1 MNPKQSSR
9 RKFITKSAL
18 AAFAATIGTKIV
30 YGEQMPAGLE
40 PLGLEAESGGSNVPG
55 KSKLLT
61 VLNSQPWNAET
72 PAHLL
77 DPDQTPNE
85 LFFVRNNGI
94 PPLDFDLS
102 KWTLTID
109 GESVAASKTYT
120 LQELYKRF
128 EHVSKHLVMECGG
141 NGRAEFNP
149 PASGNQ
155 WGVGAVGCAKWT
167 GIRLK
172 DVLEDV
178 GIKDDAVY
186 IGYYGADTH
195 INKNPDDIPISRGVP
210 MKKALE
216 EESLIAWA
224 MNDKQLPEM
233 NGYPLRLVF
242 GGWPASTS
250 GKWLTRIS
258 VRNKVHDGA
267 KMDGQSYRMPKY
279 PIQPGTEIPDDDF
292 EIIEAMPVKSLITY
306 PKSGAVVPAGKIFE
320 VRGHA
325 WSGDK
330 VVTAVQVSL
339 DFGMHW
345 RKCVL
350 SPPINRL
357 AWQRWT
363 SQVKLPGKG
372 YYEIWARATDES
384 GNVQPMIVPGWNP
397 HGYLNNA
404 CHRIAVKQV

>member
-1 MNPKQSSR
+1 
-9 RKFITKSAL
+9 
-18 AAFAATIGTKIV
+18 
-30 YGEQMPAGLE
+30 MPQGLE
-40 PLGLEAESGGSNVPG
+40 PLGLMPDAGGSFVPG
-55 KSKLLT
+55 KSKLLS

-72 PAHLL
+72 PPHLL

-94 PPLDFDLS
+94 PPTEFDLD

-109 GESVAASKTYT
+109 GESVEKTKVIA
-120 LQELYKRF
+120 LNELYNRF
-128 EHVSKHLVMECGG
+128 EHVSKTLVIECGG

-155 WGVGAVGCAKWT
+155 WTTGAVGCCKWT
-167 GIRLK
+167 GVRLK
-172 DVLEDV
+172 DVLEYV

-210 MKKALE
+210 ISKALE

-224 MNDKQLPEM
+224 MNDKPLPVM

-258 VRNKVHDGA
+258 VRNKIHDGA
-267 KMDGQSYRMPKY
+267 KMEGQSYRMPKY
-279 PIQPGTEIPDDDF
+279 LIQPGTEIPDEDF
-292 EIIEAMPVKSLITY
+292 DIIETMPVKSLITY
-306 PKSGAVVPAGKIFE
+306 PKSGAVVPAGKTFE

-325 WSGDK
+325 WVGEGSL
-330 VVTAVQVSL
+330 VSMHVSL

-350 SPPINRL
+350 NPPVNRL

-363 SQVKLPGKG
+363 INVKLPGRG
-372 YYEIWARATDES
+372 YYEIWARATDDK
-384 GNVQPMIVPGWNP
+384 GRNQPMIVPGWNP
-397 HGYLNNA
+397 QGYLNNA
-404 CHRIAVKQV
+404 CHRIAVKQT